1 MDWANQF
8 KPSEIVCLDDGDR
21 RLYAEVIQVVVE
33 RRICWVRPLLLMTEC
48 WVTERNQPET
58 HPRSDNPQSNL
69 PTFYD
74 LRQGADLLLPAVLFR
89 PALDTEVVPLLT
101 QLPHKISARESEAGR
116 QAHQQLRQFVCQI
129 CQTHPEIF

>member
-1 MDWANQF
+1 MDWASQF
-8 KPSEIVCLDDGDR
+8 KPSEIVCLDNGDQ

-33 RRICWVRPLLLMTEC
+33 RRTCWVRPLFLVTEC
-48 WVTERNQPET
+48 WAHECQKAET
-58 HPRSDNPQSNL
+58 APWSNDSH
-69 PTFYD
+69 YD
-74 LRQGADLLLPAVLFR
+74 LRQGSDLLLPAVLFR
-89 PALDTEVVPLLT
+89 PVLDTEVVPLLT